1 MSNERHVPTPD
12 PATNVS
18 CLPMTPLL
26 KPFAG
31 DATVEV
37 TIDRDTSYTGPY
49 TVQIR
54 RQGATI
60 ASTTVAAPDVQETI
74 SLNVPATQLTGCE
87 LKLEAC
93 VASTIEVSCCPYPI
107 PATLKAKFQVKR
119 DGSTIASP
127 EVNLDYFTS
136 MPEDARY
143 GGGAFPGYY
152 GTTLLDIPCLLE
164 NVQLQIYLFCDGDE
178 FLYGIMT
185 VHGDDNGEM
194 NGPGPIPIVGCSP
207 LYLEELSTLSYTV
220 YCYEVTS
227 NLSIVNFHI
236 TE

>member
-1 MSNERHVPTPD
+1 MSNERHVLTPN

-37 TIDRDTSYTGPY
+37 TVDRDTSYTGPY

-93 VASTIEVSCCPYPI
+93 VQTFVSVPCCTEQI
-107 PATLKAKFQVKR
+107 PASLNARLDFDSLCPCDEPISVAL
-119 DGSTIASP
+119 DYNPASQKWEGTADVYPCP
-127 EVNLDYFTS
+127 EVLEESNSKTWYISLACSEECSSGWELQMSPCEGELECSTS
-136 MPEDARY
+136 
-143 GGGAFPGYY
+143 G
-152 GTTLLDIPCLLE
+152 
-164 NVQLQIYLFCDGDE
+164 
-178 FLYGIMT
+178 
-185 VHGDDNGEM
+185 
-194 NGPGPIPIVGCSP
+194 GCSP
-207 LYLEELSTLSYTV
+207 ISLEFSAAALFDCCGNSSIYGNV
-220 YCYEVTS
+220 HVTIS
-227 NLSIVNFHI
+227 G
-236 TE
+236 